1 MTNSTRPRVYLTEAM
16 TETESGVLHT
26 WLGEQLSDAT
36 VPATAV
42 AITDQALL
50 DLTRREDDPLLTPVR
65 VVWLPRNPNEP
76 GTVRMREAMSPRDP
90 LHPGR
95 GAQRRLLRTDPT
107 RCRVIEGE
115 PAPLSD
121 LERRLAEDGGGSLPE
136 YIRRQAALALERAE
150 RTLLGDQYKVSRF
163 VVDEIT
169 DSRRYREGIRRLS
182 AEQNVRLSDVDQ
194 HARTSLDELVATQS
208 RRAVALWG
216 RLGRYFSRAYRL
228 DVDTARF
235 DELRELNRQHS
246 LVFLPSHRSY
256 LDPLVLRPALLANDL
271 PLNHVMGGLNINF
284 WPIGPIGKRSG
295 TVFIRRKFGDD
306 EVYKWTLREYM
317 RYLITKRFN
326 LEWYIEGG
334 RGRTGKLRPPRFG
347 ILTYLAQAFQSS
359 VASDV
364 YLVPVSLIYDQLYEV
379 SAMAAEAHGEVK
391 QKEGLRWMVGYVR
404 AQGERNGVAH
414 VTIGRPLSLAQALA
428 QESDQRRAIQKTAF
442 EVCHRINEVTP
453 ITASSLVL
461 LAFLGI
467 EDRAL
472 TVRELEL
479 ILTPLI
485 EYILIRDLPTA
496 GDVDLTNP
504 QVVRKALQTHLD
516 SGVLRRYA
524 EGDEL
529 VYYLGSDQH
538 LVAAF
543 YRNNSIHFL
552 VTRAIAELVIQ
563 GAVDDHPDNL
573 VTSGWEDAKRIRDI
587 LKFEFFFP
595 DKATFEQ
602 QMRDELTIIRPGWEN
617 DLDDPD
623 HASKMLEAVLPY
635 LAHRVLQPFLE
646 AYEVVADQL
655 VVTPVSSTFDEKS
668 FMTTCLGIAK
678 QRRLR
683 QQIASSESI
692 SSELFGTAL
701 ALARNRGLVETDV
714 EDGDAAGADA
724 VVVRREEFAAEIRA
738 LVGRVRRIREL
749 AHERLATLTE
759 PGVAAGAPES
769 DADGPSA

>member
-1 MTNSTRPRVYLTEAM
+1 MTGNGQRPRVYLTEAM

-26 WLGEQLSDAT
+26 WLGLQVSGSS

-42 AITDQALL
+42 TITDQAL
-50 DLTRREDDPLLTPVR
+50 DELTRREDDPLLTPVR
-65 VVWLPRNPNEP
+65 VVWLPRDPHEP
-76 GTVRMREAMSPRDP
+76 GAQRLREALSPRDP

-95 GAQRRLLRTDPT
+95 SAQRRMLRNDPA

-121 LERRLAEDGGGSLPE
+121 LERRLADTGGGSLPDF
-136 YIRRQAALALERAE
+136 IRRQAALALERAE

-169 DSRRYREGIRRLS
+169 DSHRYREG
-182 AEQNVRLSDVDQ
+182 VRQLAVDQ
-194 HARTSLDELVATQS
+194 SLGVSEVDERAREALDELVATQS
-208 RRAVALWG
+208 RRAIALWD

-228 DVDTARF
+228 DVDSARF
-235 DELRELNRQHS
+235 DELRELNRRHS
-246 LVFLPSHRSY
+246 LVFLPGHRSY

-317 RYLITKRFN
+317 RYLVTKRFN
-326 LEWYIEGG
+326 LEWYLEGG
-334 RGRTGKLRPPRFG
+334 RSRTGKLRPPRFG
-347 ILTYLAQAFQSS
+347 LLTYLAQAFHASG
-359 VASDV
+359 ASDV

-379 SAMAAEAHGEVK
+379 KAMAAEAHGAVK
-391 QKEGLRWMVGYVR
+391 QKEGFRWMVGYVR

-461 LAFLGI
+461 LPFLGI

-472 TVRELEL
+472 TVYELEK
-479 ILTPLI
+479 IMTPLI
-485 EYILIRDLPTA
+485 EYILARDLPTA

-504 QVVRKALQTHLD
+504 QVIRKALQTHLD
-516 SGVLRRYA
+516 SGALTRYA
-524 EGDEL
+524 DGDEP

-552 VTRAIAELVIQ
+552 VARAIAELVIQ
-563 GAVDDHPDNL
+563 GAVDNPPDDL
-573 VTSGWEDAKRIRDI
+573 VTSGWEDAKRIRDV

-595 DKATFEQ
+595 DKVTFEK
-602 QMRDELTIIRPGWEN
+602 QMRDELTLIRPGWEN

-623 HASKMLEAVLPY
+623 HAAKMLHAVRPF

-655 VVTPVSSTFDEKS
+655 TSTPVSKPFDEKA
-668 FMTTCLGIAK
+668 FVTECLGIAR

-692 SSELFGTAL
+692 SAELFGTAL
-701 ALARNRGLVETDV
+701 ALARNRGLVEPAPTSPPASW
-714 EDGDAAGADA
+714 EDG
-724 VVVRREEFAAEIRA
+724 VVERRARFAAEIRT
-738 LVGRVRRIREL
+738 LVDRVRRIRAL
-749 AHERLATLTE
+749 AHTRLDQLSQPAVVE
-759 PGVAAGAPES
+759 PE
-769 DADGPSA
+769 GPPR

>member
-1 MTNSTRPRVYLTEAM
+1 MTANETRPRVFLTEAM
-16 TETESGVLHT
+16 TETESGVLNT
-26 WLGEQLSDAT
+26 WLGLQVSRSSI
-36 VPATAV
+36 PATA
-42 AITDQALL
+42 ITINDQS
-50 DLTRREDDPLLTPVR
+50 LTELSEREDDPLLTPVR
-65 VVWLPRNPNEP
+65 VVWLPRDPHEP
-76 GTVRMREAMSPRDP
+76 GSQRLREALSPRDP

-95 GAQRRLLRTDPT
+95 SAQRRMLRNDPS

-121 LERRLAEDGGGSLPE
+121 LVRRLAEGGGGSLPE
-136 YIRRQAALALERAE
+136 FIRRQAALALERAE

-169 DSRRYREGIRRLS
+169 DSRRYREGTRQLAVDLRIDPGEVDRR
-182 AEQNVRLSDVDQ
+182 
-194 HARTSLDELVATQS
+194 AREGLDELVATQS
-208 RRAVALWG
+208 RRAVALWD

-228 DVDTARF
+228 DVDSARF
-235 DELRELNRQHS
+235 DELRELNHKHS

-295 TVFIRRKFGDD
+295 TVFIRRKIGDD
-306 EVYKWTLREYM
+306 PVYKWTLREYM
-317 RYLITKRFN
+317 RYLVTKRFN

-334 RGRTGKLRPPRFG
+334 RTRTGKLRPPKYG
-347 ILTYLAQAFQSS
+347 LLTYLAQAFHAS

-364 YLVPVSLIYDQLYEV
+364 YLVPVSLVYDQLYEV
-379 SAMAAEAHGEVK
+379 KTMAAEAHGEAK

-404 AQGERNGVAH
+404 AQGNRRGVAH
-414 VTIGRPLSLAQALA
+414 VTIGRPLSLAESLA
-428 QESDQRRAIQKTAF
+428 QDPDERRAIQKTAF

-467 EDRAL
+467 EERAL
-472 TVRELEL
+472 TVAELKF

-485 EYILIRDLPTA
+485 EYILARELPTA

-504 QVVRKALQTHLD
+504 QVIRKALQTHVD
-516 SGVLRRYA
+516 SGVLRRFDK
-524 EGDEL
+524 GDER
-529 VYYLGSDQH
+529 VFYLDSDQH

-552 VTRAIAELVIQ
+552 IVRAIAELVLLAAADQQFTDPI
-563 GAVDDHPDNL
+563 AD
-573 VTSGWEDAKRIRDI
+573 GWAEAKRIRDL
-587 LKFEFFFP
+587 LKFEFFFSN
-595 DKATFEQ
+595 KRTFEQ
-602 QMRDELTIIRPGWEN
+602 QLRDELSLIRPGWE
-617 DLDDPD
+617 DELTDPEY
-623 HASKMLEAVLPY
+623 AGNMLGAVRPY

-646 AYEVVADQL
+646 AYQVVADEL
-655 VVTPVSSTFDEKS
+655 MHAPVSGKFDEQA
-668 FMTTCLGIAK
+668 FVTHALAIAK

-692 SSELFGTAL
+692 SGELFGTAL
-701 ALARNRGLVETDV
+701 ALARNRGLVES
-714 EDGDAAGADA
+714 DAADLVERRKQFADEIA
-724 VVVRREEFAAEIRA
+724 V
-738 LVGRVRRIREL
+738 LVDRVRRIRAL
-749 AHERLATLTE
+749 THARLDNFAR
-759 PGVAAGAPES
+759 AGA
-769 DADGPSA
+769 AQDGPGR